1 MIGSHRD
8 NAHFNRAGWKKRVML
23 PCWIIQILI
32 LLSVMGLFSYRLSH
46 TVNVWEEE
54 ENRGNVPVV
63 EFVWEVANIGFSL
76 ISLVVTF
83 ISIARFIAE
92 VLTPLPLLFGCI
104 LNMVLSAVVLALDI
118 VIYVQHKDKN
128 YSLIGLGLDAALI
141 FFTIIPLIYA
151 VLIYRRLLSYDDYH
165 LPGNHKAF
173 GFTGIE
179 EGVEDRFSTHLN
191 PPTPYDPTDA
201 PLGNTTTVTSGSGEP
216 QTTRGRSVSI
226 GSRRISLSFSRNN
239 SVSPHPS
246 PPPLETER
254 RASYDHRRDTQYE
267 DYLARRASQGSTFR
281 NSSGG
286 GISPSLLQD
295 DVKRALGD
303 EFGFTDEAAGGFNKG
318 AVSAAQHV
326 SRPRISSIGRQT
338 SFEALVGGGGNGNG
352 FGITV
357 TVTTPPEEAVQR
369 GHSLNSVPEAH
380 EEEDH
385 AHAGAGSNGNGNGGG
400 GGGGKKHGTR
410 KRAVSES
417 KQALL
422 AGSDEE
428 EEEEN
433 VGKEKEKER
442 HRGGGRGSPSRI
454 EPVEGLEDVELGTR
468 ERRRD

>member
-46 TVNVWEEE
+46 TVYVWEEE
-54 ENRGNVPVV
+54 ENNGNVPVV

-104 LNMVLSAVVLALDI
+104 LNLVLSAVVLALDI
-118 VIYVQHKDKN
+118 VIYVQHKDRN

-179 EGVEDRFSTHLN
+179 EGVEDRFSTHLS

-201 PLGNTTTVTSGSGEP
+201 PLGNMTTVTSGSEP
-216 QTTRGRSVSI
+216 QTQTRGRSVSI

-246 PPPLETER
+246 PPLETHER

-281 NSSGG
+281 NSSGTG
-286 GISPSLLQD
+286 MPSPSLLQD
-295 DVKRALGD
+295 DVKRALGE
-303 EFGFTDEAAGGFNKG
+303 EFGFTDEAAGGINKG

-338 SFEALVGGGGNGNG
+338 SFEALVGGGGSNGP
-352 FGITV
+352 GISV

-385 AHAGAGSNGNGNGGG
+385 GHGVSGRN
-400 GGGGKKHGTR
+400 GGGKKQGAR

-422 AGSDEE
+422 AESDEE
-428 EEEEN
+428 EEGEKEER
-433 VGKEKEKER
+433 EKER
-442 HRGGGRGSPSRI
+442 RSGGGRGSPSRI
-454 EPVEGLEDVELGTR
+454 EPVDGLEDVELETR

>member
-32 LLSVMGLFSYRLSH
+32 LLSVMSLFSYRLSH
-46 TVNVWEEE
+46 TVTIWKEEE
-54 ENRGNVPVV
+54 DKGNVPVV

-92 VLTPLPLLFGCI
+92 VLTPVPLLFGCI

-141 FFTIIPLIYA
+141 FFTIIPLTYA

-179 EGVEDRFSTHLN
+179 EGVEDRFSTHLS
-191 PPTPYDPTDA
+191 PPTPYDPTNA
-201 PLGNTTTVTSGSGEP
+201 SLGTITTVTAGEP
-216 QTTRGRSVSI
+216 QTRGRSVSI
-226 GSRRISLSFSRNN
+226 GSRRISLSFSRTN

-246 PPPLETER
+246 PPLEATTNSR
-254 RASYDHRRDTQYE
+254 RASYDHKRDTQYE

-281 NSSGG
+281 YSNSNSGM
-286 GISPSLLQD
+286 SAVLQD

-303 EFGFTDEAAGGFNKG
+303 EFGFTDEATGNFNINTG

-326 SRPRISSIGRQT
+326 SRPRLSSIGRQT
-338 SFEALVGGGGNGNG
+338 SYEALVGGGGSGNG
-352 FGITV
+352 SGISV
-357 TVTTPPEEAVQR
+357 TITTPPEEVVQR

-385 AHAGAGSNGNGNGGG
+385 AHTHVVSNSV
-400 GGGGKKHGTR
+400 GGGKKQGTR

-422 AGSDEE
+422 AESDEE
-428 EEEEN
+428 EEREGES
-433 VGKEKEKER
+433 
-442 HRGGGRGSPSRI
+442 GGRASPSRI
-454 EPVEGLEDVELGTR
+454 DPVEGLEDVELETQTR
-468 ERRRD
+468 KRRRD

>member
-54 ENRGNVPVV
+54 EDKENLSVV

-76 ISLVVTF
+76 ISLVATF

-104 LNMVLSAVVLALDI
+104 LNLVLSAVVLALDI

-141 FFTIIPLIYA
+141 FFTMIPLIYA

-179 EGVEDRFSTHLN
+179 EGVEDRFTTHLS

-201 PLGNTTTVTSGSGEP
+201 PLGNTTTVTSGSEP
-216 QTTRGRSVSI
+216 QTRGRSVSI

-246 PPPLETER
+246 PPLETER

-281 NSSGG
+281 NSSG
-286 GISPSLLQD
+286 ISPSLLQD

-303 EFGFTDEAAGGFNKG
+303 EFGFTDEGVNKG

-338 SFEALVGGGGNGNG
+338 SFEALVGGS
-352 FGITV
+352 GISV

-385 AHAGAGSNGNGNGGG
+385 AHTRIRSNGNGGG
-400 GGGGKKHGTR
+400 GGKKQGTR

-422 AGSDEE
+422 AESDDDEVEE
-428 EEEEN
+428 E
-433 VGKEKEKER
+433 GKEHEKER
-442 HRGGGRGSPSRI
+442 RRSGGRGSPSRI
-454 EPVEGLEDVELGTR
+454 EPVEGLEDVELETR